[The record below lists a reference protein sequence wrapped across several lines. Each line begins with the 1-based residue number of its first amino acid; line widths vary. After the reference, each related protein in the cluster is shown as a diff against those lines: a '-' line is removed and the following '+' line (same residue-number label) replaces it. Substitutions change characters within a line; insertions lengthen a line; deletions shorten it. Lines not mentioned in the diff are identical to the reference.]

1 MTGRLGLRGR
11 ITVTVLL
18 ALLLPSVL
26 LSMLSYR
33 ALRERAEQDF
43 RARVLSSALSDFT
56 SAANSVRAQVKPTA
70 LLSAHEALAVR
81 KFNTYVVYAM
91 KPNPNGTGYTVPD
104 PNEPP
109 GPDQDPNTWPGLK
122 ATSASDASDAQIS
135 STPLT
140 AFLKTGDHPPL
151 LDERHL
157 ALVHPAGKPWLVVG
171 AIVGSQGVSDRYPG
185 APVVAVEYHSLQPVD
200 DEASADL
207 RSLLL
212 VSAATVVLGAQ
223 LAWLVAGRVQ
233 RPVTAASA
241 AARALGA
248 GDLTVRLPVSGRDEL
263 SDLSSSFNQMADRLA
278 ETIDQLTR
286 HQARQRQFV
295 ADVSHELRTPTASLL
310 AAATALER
318 PATRDRAATLI
329 APQLRRLATL
339 TEDLL
344 EISRIDAGEATVALQ
359 PVDLADLVADV
370 VAHSES
376 PDSVTVRTEGD
387 TSADIDPRRM
397 HTVITNLV
405 SNALRHG
412 AAPVEVT
419 VRGVER
425 GVVVRVADSGPGVP
439 AELHEQVFDR
449 FVRADPARASGH
461 GGPGSAGN
469 GLGLAIAREN
479 AQLHHATL
487 TLANEPGA
495 VFTLTVPKR

>member
-11 ITVTVLL
+11 IAVTVLF

-26 LSMLSYR
+26 LSVLSYR
-33 ALRERAEQDF
+33 ALRNRAEQDF
-43 RARVLSSALSDFT
+43 RARTLASALSDFT
-56 SAANSVRAQVKPTA
+56 SAANSIRSQVKPNA
-70 LLSAHEALAVR
+70 LLSANEALAVR

-91 KPNPNGTGYTVPD
+91 KPNPDGTGYTAPD
-104 PNEPP
+104 PNEPVD
-109 GPDQDPNTWPGLK
+109 PDQDPNTWPGLK
-122 ATSASDASDAQIS
+122 ATSAGANDAHV
-135 STPLT
+135 PLT
-140 AFLKTGDHPPL
+140 SLADFMNTGDCPPL
-151 LDERHL
+151 IDERHL
-157 ALVHPAGKPWLVVG
+157 NLVHPAGRTWLLVG
-171 AIVGSQGVSDRYPG
+171 AIVGKQGPDDRYPG
-185 APVVAVEYHSLQPVD
+185 APVLAVENYSLQPVD
-200 DEASADL
+200 DETGVYL

-212 VSAATVVLGAQ
+212 VSSATVVVGAL

-233 RPVTAASA
+233 RPVRAAGA

-263 SDLSSSFNQMADRLA
+263 SDLSSSFNQMADHLA
-278 ETIDQLTR
+278 DTIDQLTR
-286 HQARQRQFV
+286 HEARQRQFV

-310 AAATALER
+310 AAATALEY
-318 PATRDRAATLI
+318 PTTRDSAASLI

-344 EISRIDAGEATVALQ
+344 EISRMDAGEATVAPQ

-376 PDSVTVRTEGD
+376 PESVTVRTEGD
-387 TSADIDPRRM
+387 TSADVDPRRM

-419 VRGVER
+419 VRAAEHS
-425 GVVVRVADSGPGVP
+425 VVVRVADSGPGVP
-439 AELHEQVFDR
+439 EELHERVFDR
-449 FVRADPARASGH
+449 FVRADPARAFGH
-461 GGPGSAGN
+461 GGPGGN

-479 AQLHHATL
+479 ARLHRATL
-487 TLANEPGA
+487 TLTNEPGA